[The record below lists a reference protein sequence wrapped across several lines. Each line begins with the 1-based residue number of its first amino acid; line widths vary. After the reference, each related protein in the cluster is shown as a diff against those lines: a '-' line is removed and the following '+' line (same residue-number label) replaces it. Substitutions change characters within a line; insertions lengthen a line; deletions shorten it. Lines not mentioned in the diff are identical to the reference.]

1 MKQWNADNQILL
13 SEQSMLDLFMG
24 AIYKLDKLNEVY
36 QQSSKPSPKPRLS
49 GAFREGGSL
58 VSPTILE
65 CIRIGLIKLTIELE
79 LRNMTVFK
87 HVPILFTTYEVA
99 SRSSPSP
106 GAGHDGRQSRGQL
119 HINLPSA
126 NASVVHGT
134 ELQLGG
140 PRSALRRPAD
150 DGPPS
155 GRASQR
161 EQHSR
166 DAFDPVRSL
175 PPPPRFGNVL
185 QPHELMSGEEIK
197 EQNLIPMFKAEPLLA
212 GKCLGLYLRRG
223 GCAYENCGYCKKS
236 MKEAPNTDPGD
247 LERAVRRACGLANTR
262 ERTSTPGRGRSDSAG
277 SDRSMGSQNSTGGGH
292 KPKKGRQ

>member
-1 MKQWNADNQILL
+1 M
-13 SEQSMLDLFMG
+13 
-24 AIYKLDKLNEVY
+24 
-36 QQSSKPSPKPRLS
+36 
-49 GAFREGGSL
+49 
-58 VSPTILE
+58 TI
-65 CIRIGLIKLTIELE
+65 
-79 LRNMTVFK
+79 FK
-87 HVPILFTTYEVA
+87 DVPILFATYEVV

-175 PPPPRFGNVL
+175 PPLPRFGNVL
-185 QPHELMSGEEIK
+185 QQHELMSGEEIK

-212 GKCLGLYLRRG
+212 GKCLGLYLRRD
-223 GCAYENCGYCKKS
+223 GCTYENCGYCKKS

-247 LERAVRRACGLANTR
+247 FERAVRRACGLANTR
-262 ERTSTPGRGRSDSAG
+262 ERPSTPGRGRSDSAG
-277 SDRSMGSQNSTGGGH
+277 SERSMGSQNSTGGGH